1 MVKAP
6 TRDPGD
12 SDLTYRAESALFM
25 PEVAKS
31 MSTPKRVPHVIC
43 FAFLEVSF
51 IGRIVRVSLAS
62 DFDVSLNGDATR
74 EQQPHLMG
82 LPLLITGFPEE
93 VPVTAPMPLKIFQ
106 FEPARVFLRVSSS
119 GPLPQTIE
127 DCVINAMERAFARRV
142 PMIICPTPYFG
153 VEFLNQIGGRHS
165 KRGFNR
171 SSDSIQECL
180 DVFLGWL
187 DEQFPIGVS
196 AHVLS
201 EEIEALRHLRDK
213 RLRRREFKPSF
224 IEKLLHERF
233 DSSLQ

>member
-6 TRDPGD
+6 ARDAGD
-12 SDLTYRAESALFM
+12 FRIAHRAESVLFM
-25 PEVAKS
+25 PEIAKC
-31 MSTPKRVPHVIC
+31 MSTPKRVQHVIS
-43 FAFLEVSF
+43 FAFLKVGF
-51 IGRIVRVSLAS
+51 IRGIVRVSLAS
-62 DFDVSLNGDATR
+62 DLDVSFNGDATR
-74 EQQPHLMG
+74 EQQPHLSW
-82 LPLLITGFPEE
+82 LPLLITCFPEE
-93 VPVTAPMPLKIFQ
+93 APVTAPMPLKIFP
-106 FEPARVFLRVSSS
+106 FEPAWVFIRVSSS

-127 DCVINAMERAFARRV
+127 DCAINAMERAFARRV

-171 SSDSIQECL
+171 SSDSIQEGL

-201 EEIEALRHLRDK
+201 EEIEAIRHLRDE
-213 RLRRREFKPSF
+213 RLRRGEFKPSF
-224 IEKLLHERF
+224 VQKLLNERF
-233 DSSLQ
+233 D